1 MRQSF
6 AVPVPKY
13 MPQKHSR
20 ILAIDPGTRLMGIAF
35 LDKGQLI
42 YHGVKIIKKDRSPND
57 NLQYAR
63 RIILRLIKDFKPN
76 QLVVEKAF
84 FANNRNASLL
94 NVLVDEIRAIAR
106 RKRLKLISYS
116 PSTVKKFICGNGWAS
131 KDEVARAVVSR
142 YPELKVYLTQ
152 DRDWKERFHQNMFD
166 AVALGVMA
174 STTAFG
180 NKA

>member
-13 MPQKHSR
+13 MPQKNSR
-20 ILAIDPGTRLMGIAF
+20 ILAIDPGTRQMGIAF

-42 YHGVKIIKKDRSPND
+42 YHGVKIIKKGNSPND

-63 RIILRLIKDFKPN
+63 SVILRLIKDFQPN
-76 QLVVEKAF
+76 LMVVENVF
-84 FANNRNASLL
+84 FARNRKAYLL
-94 NVLVDEIRAIAR
+94 NVLIDEIKAIAR
-106 RKRLKLISYS
+106 RKRISLVSYS

-131 KDEVARAVVSR
+131 KDEVAKAVVSK

-152 DRDWKERFHQNMFD
+152 DRAWKERFHQNMFD
-166 AVALGVMA
+166 AVALGMMA
-174 STTAFG
+174 LV
-180 NKA
+180 N